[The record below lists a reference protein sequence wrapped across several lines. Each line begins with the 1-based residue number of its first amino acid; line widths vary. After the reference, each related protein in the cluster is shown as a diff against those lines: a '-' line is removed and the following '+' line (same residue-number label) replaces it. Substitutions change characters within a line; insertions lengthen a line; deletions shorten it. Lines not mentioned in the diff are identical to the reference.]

1 MDATAMR
8 ILHELIRR
16 HHDRAGSSSANC
28 EFRLT
33 DIVRFSNLPQRQVED
48 ALEILVDLRA
58 VTRHSLG
65 QFTLTRSA
73 LDEFGLVAQVP
84 VTEKH

>member
-1 MDATAMR
+1 MQ
-8 ILHELIRR
+8 ILRELIRL
-16 HHDRAGSSSANC
+16 HHERAGSSSATC

-33 DIVRFSNLPQRQVED
+33 DIVRFSNLPQRQVEE
-48 ALEILVDLRA
+48 ALEILIDLRA

-73 LDEFGLVAQVP
+73 LDEFGLVAQPWVAA
-84 VTEKH
+84 TSKR